1 MPIHTAPRAWILE
14 TRNTAYAL
22 GLNASGALVHRYWG
36 PRLPFVADYPPA
48 RDPGEWCSFY
58 GRRELALE
66 EYPAYGGATYREPC
80 FKATFAD
87 GVRDTVLE
95 FKSSRVEPDERGS
108 ELQIVLED
116 AHYPLRVTLHYHALE
131 AFDLLERWVTVQ
143 NFGAEPIRLERIF
156 SAQWH
161 LPPLEDYRL
170 SHLGGRWLEEFGLIQ
185 EPLTHGVKLLE
196 SRRITSGHQNYPWF
210 ALDRAD
216 APALEEGGELW
227 FGALEW
233 SGNWKATFERT
244 EFGST
249 RASIGLNDWD
259 FALLLNGGES
269 FVAPKSVS
277 GYSSTGFGGAS
288 RALHRQVRSHLPH
301 GDAPHKVLYNS
312 WEATGFEVSEA
323 GQIELADIAASL
335 GVELFVMDDGWFQG
349 RDSDAAG
356 LGDWW
361 PDGRKFPQGLEPLI
375 ARVNA
380 HGMDFGLWLEP
391 EMVSPDSDLYRAHPD
406 WAIHFPT
413 RARTEMRNQLI
424 LNLAKLE
431 VQDHLIAVL
440 DGLLSNHNISFIKW
454 DMNRNASEPGWDGV
468 EEPRALWVRYVE
480 GVYRVWDT
488 LRQRHP
494 NVTFQSCSGGGGRA
508 DIAMLTRADQ
518 VWTSDNT
525 EPTARLGIQHGASM
539 VLPAS
544 TLESWVTDMESDQM
558 PPFGGGSTP
567 LNRGKMPLEFRFHVS
582 MCGTLGIGANLLHWD
597 ESERQ
602 QARALIEQYKAVRP
616 IVQNGELFR
625 LKSPTKGAFSALEY
639 LSGDQGEGVLFA
651 FRTHLSEPV
660 VLPPLRLAGLE
671 REALYQMDGLQGPL
685 SGAALM
691 NAGISLE
698 LKDFSSVLQRFYR
711 V

>member
-1 MPIHTAPRAWILE
+1 MPIHASPNAWVLE
-14 TRNTAYAL
+14 THSTAYAL
-22 GLNASGALVHRYWG
+22 GINASGALVHRYWG
-36 PRLPFVADYPPA
+36 PRLPYPADYPPA
-48 RDPGEWCSFY
+48 RDFGEWSSFY
-58 GRRELALE
+58 GRSEINLE
-66 EYPAYGGATYREPC
+66 EYPAYGGASYREPC

-87 GVRDTVLE
+87 RVRDTVLE
-95 FKSSRVEPDERGS
+95 FRSSEVQGD

-116 AHYPLRVTLHYHALE
+116 AFYPLGVTLHYRALE
-131 AFDLLERWVTVQ
+131 AFDLLERWVTVH
-143 NFGAEPIRLERIF
+143 NFGPDPIRLERIF

-161 LPPLEDYRL
+161 LSILEDYRL
-170 SHLGGRWLEEFGLIQ
+170 SHLGGRWLEEFQLVQ
-185 EPLTHGVKLLE
+185 EPLTHGVKVLE

-216 APALEEGGELW
+216 APALEERGELW
-227 FGALEW
+227 FGVLEW

-249 RASIGLNDWD
+249 RVGIGLNDWD
-259 FALLLNGGES
+259 FALLLGEGES
-269 FVAPKSVS
+269 FVAPKSVA

-288 RALHRQVRSHLPH
+288 RALHRRVRSSLPH

-312 WEATGFEVSEA
+312 WEATGFEVNEA
-323 GQIELADIAASL
+323 GQMELAEIAASL
-335 GVELFVMDDGWFQG
+335 GVELFVMDDGWFHG
-349 RDSDAAG
+349 RNSDAAG

-361 PDGRKFPQGLEPLI
+361 PDERKFPHGLEPLI
-375 ARVNA
+375 SRVNA

-391 EMVSPDSDLYRAHPD
+391 EMVSIESDLYRAHPD

-431 VQDHLIAVL
+431 VQDHLIARI
-440 DGLLSNHNISFIKW
+440 DGLLSSLNIKFIKW
-454 DMNRNASEPGWDGV
+454 DMNRNASEPGWDGAQ
-468 EEPRALWVRYVE
+468 EPRALWVRYVE

-508 DIAMLTRADQ
+508 DLAMLTRADQ
-518 VWTSDNT
+518 VWPSDNT
-525 EPTARLGIQHGASM
+525 EPTTRLEIQHGASY
-539 VLPAS
+539 VLPACA
-544 TLESWVTDMESDQM
+544 LEAWVTDMESERM
-558 PPFGGGSTP
+558 PPFGRGESA
-567 LNRGKMPLEFRFHVS
+567 LRRGKMPLEFRFHAS
-582 MCGTLGIGANLLHWD
+582 MCGVLGIGANLLHWD
-597 ESERQ
+597 ESERE
-602 QARALIEQYKAVRP
+602 QARALIEQYKAIQP

-625 LKSPTKGAFSALEY
+625 LKSPIKGAFSALEY
-639 LSGDQGEGVLFA
+639 LSPDRTEGVLFA

-671 REALYQMDGLQGPL
+671 REALYQMDGLEGPL
-685 SGAALM
+685 SGTALM
-691 NAGISLE
+691 NVGISLE
-698 LKDFSSVLQRFYR
+698 LKDFSSVLWRFYR